1 MSSGPG
7 IDDQYDARWGS
18 GAPLIKA
25 APSEPALRPGP
36 GDLDFDPNDLAPAGP
51 TAVAQPSQPN
61 RMVDWDD
68 LDDDEEE
75 FYGR

>member
-1 MSSGPG
+1 MASGPA

-18 GAPLIKA
+18 GAPLVKE
-25 APSEPALRPGP
+25 APKSASRPGP
-36 GDLDFDPNDLAPAGP
+36 DDADFDPNDLAPVGP
-51 TAVAQPSQPN
+51 TGVAQPSQPN
-61 RMVDWDD
+61 QMVDWDD